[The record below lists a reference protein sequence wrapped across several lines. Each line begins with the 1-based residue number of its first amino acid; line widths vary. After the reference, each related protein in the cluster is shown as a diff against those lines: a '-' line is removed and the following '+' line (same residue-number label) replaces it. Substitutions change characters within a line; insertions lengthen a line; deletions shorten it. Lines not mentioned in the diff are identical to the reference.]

1 MFLTRTA
8 GFRKLRTCPQSEA
21 LSLYCRGGATAARRA
36 SIAAHVAAC
45 DFCGAEAQLLSRFPP
60 PANALP
66 FAALAI
72 PAGLRRL
79 AEDMLSMPSLN
90 RARFVES
97 ILEIERL
104 TLTDA

>member
-1 MFLTRTA
+1 MLLTRTA

-21 LSLYCRGGATAARRA
+21 LSLYCQGGTTTVRRA

-79 AEDMLSMPSLN
+79 AEDMLSAPSPN
-90 RARFVES
+90 RARYADS

>member
-1 MFLTRTA
+1 MRSSSTA

-21 LSLYCRGGATAARRA
+21 LMTYCRGARDA
-36 SIAAHVAAC
+36 VAAHAAAC

-60 PANALP
+60 LASALP
-66 FAALAI
+66 FAAFAI

-79 AEDMLSMPSLN
+79 AEDVLSEPSLN
-90 RARFVES
+90 RARFAES

>member
-1 MFLTRTA
+1 MRRTRTA
-8 GFRKLRTCPQSEA
+8 GFHKLRTCPQSEA
-21 LSLYCRGGATAARRA
+21 LSLYCQGGTTPVRRA
-36 SIAAHVAAC
+36 SIAAHLSSC

-66 FAALAI
+66 FAALKL
-72 PAGLRRL
+72 PGPLRRL
-79 AEDMLSMPSLN
+79 AEDVLSEPSFN
-90 RARFVES
+90 RARFAES

>member
-1 MFLTRTA
+1 MGRTRTA

-21 LSLYCRGGATAARRA
+21 LSLYCQGGTNAARRA

-60 PANALP
+60 PVNALP
-66 FAALAI
+66 FTDLVI
-72 PAGLRRL
+72 PAPLRRL
-79 AEDMLSMPSLN
+79 AEDMLSAPSLN
-90 RARFVES
+90 RARFAES

-104 TLTDA
+104 SLTDA